1 MKKILNLEIS
11 HKKQKPGIRKSLPK
25 SDERCRMGRISVGE
39 DKLKGLCYVFFVENA
54 KLRPLILIVHMLFP
68 FIMVEKNTL
77 ENLRPSC
84 STCNLSMGTEDLEEF
99 KASLL
104 EFKTKKAKK
113 V

>member
-1 MKKILNLEIS
+1 MRDVVWEEYI
-11 HKKQKPGIRKSLPK
+11 G
-25 SDERCRMGRISVGE
+25 DE
-39 DKLKGLCYVFFVENA
+39 KLKGLCYVCGKSEIKATNFECAHVISVYNGGED
-54 KLRPLILIVHMLFP
+54 
-68 FIMVEKNTL
+68 TL
-77 ENLRPSC
+77 ENLRPAC